1 MTSRSSPP
9 QSPDVPG
16 DDPVR
21 GIAEAAPAEAAP
33 AEGPDTGGPTPPDVG
48 ESSDTDEED
57 TSSQDLEEESSSDL
71 VPAVEPEAPGLPP
84 PSGADYVSD
93 RTFRDFP
100 LSEEVLKALDD
111 LQYRIATPVQAAVIE
126 PALAGRDLVVRA
138 KTGTGKTAAFAIPLI
153 ERLAGAER
161 APRILVLAPTRELA
175 LQVAEECAGVARYKD
190 VRVGALYGGV
200 PIGPQVRA
208 LEEGVEIVVGTPGR
222 VLDHLRRG
230 TLDLGGVRTAVLDEA
245 DEMLSMGFLEDV
257 TAILDRLPK
266 GLQVLLLS
274 ATVDPRLAQVVRK
287 YLHDP
292 EHVMLSTDTDK
303 VEGIR
308 HVLYET
314 SPDVHRARS
323 LLAVIEKEDPSSAL
337 VFVNTRE
344 DATTVATFLH
354 RQGLDAEAISGS
366 LPQPQRERVLGRLK
380 RGELQFLVATDVAAR
395 GIDVSGLSHVIQYA
409 LPEDPAVYLH
419 RSGRTGRLGRSG
431 VAVALAGGPD
441 LATRT
446 VLERRYGIAFDV
458 RPMPS
463 EEEAATL
470 RLQHQARQLAEAAE
484 LTAFEGYLGTV
495 RALRDHP
502 DGDRLLAVAL
512 RAFFLWDRTRRARG
526 VEPAAEPAGDPETA
540 SDVPPAP
547 DGRGRRR
554 QRHPRRGRRRG

>member
-1 MTSRSSPP
+1 M
-9 QSPDVPG
+9 
-16 DDPVR
+16 
-21 GIAEAAPAEAAP
+21 
-33 AEGPDTGGPTPPDVG
+33 
-48 ESSDTDEED
+48 
-57 TSSQDLEEESSSDL
+57 
-71 VPAVEPEAPGLPP
+71 
-84 PSGADYVSD
+84 
-93 RTFRDFP
+93 
-100 LSEEVLKALDD
+100 LKALDD
-111 LQYRIATPVQAAVIE
+111 LQYRVATPVQAAVIE
-126 PALAGRDLVVRA
+126 PVLAGRDLVVRA
-138 KTGTGKTAAFAIPLI
+138 KTGTGKTAAFAIPLV
-153 ERLAGAER
+153 ERIAGGMR
-161 APRILVLAPTRELA
+161 RPCVLVLTPTRELA

-200 PIGPQVRA
+200 PIGPQVHA

-230 TLDLGGVRTAVLDEA
+230 TLELGSVRTAVLDEA

-257 TAILDRLPK
+257 TAILDHLSDNP
-266 GLQVLLLS
+266 QVLLLS

-292 EHVMLSTDTDK
+292 EHVLLSTDTDK

-323 LLAVIEKEDPSSAL
+323 LLAVIEKEDPASAL
-337 VFVNTRE
+337 IFVNTRE

-366 LPQPQRERVLGRLK
+366 LPQNQRERVLARLK

-446 VLERRYGIAFDV
+446 VLERRYDIAFDV
-458 RPMPS
+458 RPVPT

-470 RLQHQARQLAEAAE
+470 RLQRQARQLGEASE
-484 LTAFEGYLGTV
+484 VTAFEGYLGTV
-495 RALRDHP
+495 RALRDRP

-526 VEPAAEPAGDPETA
+526 AEAETA
-540 SDVPPAP
+540 GAPEGQADVPSAP
-547 DGRGRRR
+547 TSETRGQRRH
-554 QRHPRRGRRRG
+554 RHPRRGRRSR